1 MSRSKKIVGLV
12 LAVVLMLGSLTMAFA
27 ATDPG
32 AGNYT
37 ATVAVTPAADNI
49 AAGESTTVSVKA
61 TTNFTVGALSVPLFY
76 EKANVTLSNIAV
88 PATAG
93 YAYSTDATASN
104 AASVFASAG
113 LDSATYGFVMVTYI
127 PEAGAATKVFAD
139 EQVLSFTVTANAGVA
154 DGTAVN
160 FKTVE
165 ASRKTSTNPTG
176 TLYVGFINSDTINAV
191 PTNIEATGL
200 VTSSTVTIGSA
211 VTNTLVVKDSF
222 EFASDVIIDKDVI
235 NVYLDWYGD
244 DYAGAEDAGFTG
256 LVYGIEVF
264 DYALADALTTTL
276 GDSYLVITQTEA
288 ADGYDSTGAK
298 IEVLDADGVTVL
310 ETYYFVYFGDINCD
324 GLIDTSDV
332 TECVDFINTG
342 NAFSSIARF
351 VASDYN
357 GDTFTDTSDTTDL
370 VNSVNT
376 GNNSDQGDIAAA
388 FYAEY
393 QAQL

>member
-37 ATVAVTPAADNI
+37 ATVAVNPASATI
-49 AAGESTTVSVKA
+49 AAGESTTVTVKA

-76 EKANVTLSNIAV
+76 EKANVTLSNITV

-93 YAYSTDATASN
+93 YAYSTEATALN
-104 AASVFASAG
+104 AASIFASAG

-127 PEAGAATKVFAD
+127 PAAGAATKVFAD
-139 EQVLSFTVTANAGVA
+139 EQVLSFTVTAKAGVA

-211 VTNTLVVKDSF
+211 VTNTLVVKETAPSIP
-222 EFASDVIIDKDVI
+222 VIDLVNKSEL
-235 NVYLDWYGD
+235 Y
-244 DYAGAEDAGFTG
+244 TG
-256 LVYGIEVF
+256 SVYGMDTLGWNDELTPEGAIA
-264 DYALADALTTTL
+264 DYLTTTL
-276 GDSYLVITQTEA
+276 GDEYLRITVPECGVET
-288 ADGYDSTGAK
+288 TGTI
-298 IEVLDADGVTVL
+298 IEVLDTDKTTVL
-310 ETYYFVYFGDINCD
+310 ESYVFVYFGDVDED
-324 GLIDTSDV
+324 GLVGSSDDFIVTYYEGAYAGIDTLEQFMAGDLDGDAWPLAADGFIMTYYEGTYTGMPAQADV
-332 TECVDFINTG
+332 AAMASG
-342 NAFSSIARF
+342 NI
-351 VASDYN
+351 YE
-357 GDTFTDTSDTTDL
+357 L
-370 VNSVNT
+370 
-376 GNNSDQGDIAAA
+376 I
-388 FYAEY
+388 
-393 QAQL
+393 

>member
-37 ATVAVTPAADNI
+37 ATVAVTPAADTI

-76 EKANVTLSNIAV
+76 EKANVTISNIAV

-104 AASVFASAG
+104 AASIFASAG

-127 PEAGAATKVFAD
+127 PQAGAATKVFAD

-154 DGTAVN
+154 NGTAVN

-222 EFASDVIIDKDVI
+222 EFASEVIIDKDVI
-235 NVYLDWYGD
+235 NAYLGWYGD
-244 DYAGAEDAGFTG
+244 DYAGAADAGFTG

-276 GDSYLVITQTEA
+276 GDSYLKITQTAA

-324 GLIDTSDV
+324 GLIDGVDLSKLVDV
-332 TECVDFINTG
+332 VSSSSPFDTIAQFI
-342 NAFSSIARF
+342 
-351 VASDYN
+351 ASDYN
-357 GDTFTDTSDTTDL
+357 ADTFTDGMDVTAVVSD
-370 VNSVNT
+370 VSAGNSA
-376 GNNSDQGDIAAA
+376 DQGALAAA